1 MARVISV
8 HEYILKEGI
17 TGQEFEHAVQIARQR
32 GLFELPG
39 VTSWTFLRGVRG
51 KRQNAY
57 AAIWIYDNLQ
67 SWEALWG
74 SLDQPIP
81 KSAYPE
87 SWQIWEQEILAPLLD
102 RPPDEI
108 DFTAYLELQ
117 SGE

>member
-8 HEYILKEGI
+8 HEYSLKEGI
-17 TGQEFEHAVQIARQR
+17 PGKEFEHAVQIARQR

-39 VTSWTFLRGVRG
+39 MTSWTFLRGVRG
-51 KRQNAY
+51 RRQNSY
-57 AAIWIYDNLQ
+57 AAIWIYDSLKN
-67 SWEALWG
+67 WEALWG
-74 SLDQPIP
+74 SFDQPIP

-108 DFTAYLELQ
+108 DFTAYLEL
-117 SGE
+117 